1 MRETI
6 LIPENRTINS
16 VFIINRNAYK
26 FKYIIFIR
34 ENSENHGIFRIE
46 MTII

>member
-16 VFIINRNAYK
+16 VFICKQKRLEVQVYNFYSGK
-26 FKYIIFIR
+26 FRKSWDF
-34 ENSENHGIFRIE
+34 SH
-46 MTII
+46 